1 MYSEKD
7 TLDAATKQRRFFLLF
22 SLIAAILIGLV
33 VADQFWRLLWLSY
46 VAAGLL
52 AVVSIFLWGTIGIR
66 LFCWSRFLREMN
78 AGLER
83 TAEGVIS
90 SIEEDETTREGLE
103 FRALR
108 LLTGDE
114 SDKAGGR
121 ILYVDASRFPLK
133 AHVGQNVE
141 CRIYGSYV
149 KEIEVLEER

>member
-7 TLDAATKQRRFFLLF
+7 TLDAATKQRRFLLLF
-22 SLIAAILIGLV
+22 SLIAATLIGLV

-46 VAAGLL
+46 VASGLL
-52 AVVSIFLWGTIGIR
+52 AVASIFLWGTIGIR
-66 LFCWSRFLREMN
+66 LYCWRRFLRDMN

-83 TAEGVIS
+83 SVKGVIG
-90 SIEEDETTREGLE
+90 SIEEDETTKEGLE

-108 LLTGDE
+108 LLTGDD

-121 ILYVDASRFPLK
+121 VLYVDASRFPLK
-133 AHVGQNVE
+133 AQVGQNVV
-141 CRIYGSYV
+141 CRIYGNYV